1 MCWFKELITRN
12 KYVPLGYVTRY
23 DWCAI
28 SSLHCSCYICTCI
41 HVYLFFLGGFYFHY
55 KTCHTYVWG
64 KINLKWKFW
73 VFTYI
78 IIPAFINKI
87 LHMNDN
93 LCGLLASFVPRL
105 LVATQSLHWYKA
117 NGHLTIT
124 LVTVHLMYIHVKLLP
139 YTKNTN
145 RFNWSWHMRTHVHC
159 KWHATTTMHK
169 AWHKKIHRKVR
180 REMSWISLL

>member
-1 MCWFKELITRN
+1 MLHVMIDVPSARYIVLAI
-12 KYVPLGYVTRY
+12 YV
-23 DWCAI
+23 
-28 SSLHCSCYICTCI
+28 

-105 LVATQSLHWYKA
+105 LVATQSLHGYKA
-117 NGHLTIT
+117 NGHVTIT
-124 LVTVHLMYIHVKLLP
+124 LVTVHLMHIHMWNFCHILKTWTDSTGADIWGHMYIVSDIQPQPCTRHGIKDSSESEERNEL
-139 YTKNTN
+139 N
-145 RFNWSWHMRTHVHC
+145 
-159 KWHATTTMHK
+159 
-169 AWHKKIHRKVR
+169 
-180 REMSWISLL
+180 